1 MNKVKLM
8 LLAAAVGLG
17 ASAMAQS
24 SASWTFYCPD
34 NIKHQGT
41 QTNHTIVVKTRTA
54 PTLADFNND
63 GKLEMVYGGQNTG
76 DWDWVYEEFDKDGS
90 KVTDWHWTWTSN
102 YNNSGFVIGF
112 NGWDSDPVRLDGKV
126 DYWSFQTDTYG
137 IPLGTNNFYRWI
149 DFDNDGNLDL
159 IMFAR
164 RDYDNRG
171 YNSDYY
177 ALIYQ
182 NGGEAAGYKF
192 TQVDK
197 APFNVVDGTPGFN
210 PHDGWLD
217 NEEGFQ
223 LGRANRGLT
232 FGDINNDGIVDLVSQ
247 NQAGLKIWI
256 GKGDGAFECI
266 ETIAENNY
274 REGDVK
280 LADLDGDGNL
290 DFVVSGWASGVD
302 YVNFYKGNGDGT
314 FELKNPSDK
323 RNIRSSGVAVADFN
337 NDGKLDVLIMGYS
350 DQDSW
355 TDDLY
360 LGNGDFTFTRKAKTI
375 DDSVDGCV
383 CYAFDV
389 DNDGNIDLLAN
400 HGTNLK
406 WWRGNGNGT
415 FQGTGYCN
423 NKQSS
428 NKAGGGFSFG
438 DVYNRNMLDQAICYK
453 EGDNAHVGIIP
464 GRTGD
469 DGNGA
474 LNQAPSAPTN
484 VVATVKNG
492 IIEVTWTAGNDDKT
506 PQQSLAYNVYVKYGD
521 KVRCIVPALTET
533 GRLKVVQ
540 DMQTLVYGTSYKVAL
555 PADAKGELEIGVQT
569 IDGVFAPSAFA
580 KATIKAELTDGED
593 VAAAIS
599 ALNITVA
606 HATYKRTVADGQ
618 YATVILPF
626 AAELPEN
633 EMAYELSEQEVS
645 GSDIELVFKPVDSF
659 EANKP
664 YLVGGAGFNEITA
677 DDVTLSFAPTSTSI
691 EAYGLEGT
699 YTKISNVEGYVL
711 KKAATETTFYKSN
724 GATVPAFHCYLKGT
738 SGAVKLKILFDEPTG
753 IREATTEEL
762 RQFFNI
768 YSIDGRRVRA
778 NAKSAMGLPKG
789 AYIINGKKIVV
800 K

>member
-1 MNKVKLM
+1 MKKLTRIM
-8 LLAAAVGLG
+8 LLFTMLG
-17 ASAMAQS
+17 PGATAMAQS
-24 SASWTFYCPD
+24 SASWTFYNPD

-41 QTNHTIVVKTRTA
+41 QTDHPIVVKTRTA

-63 GKLEMVYGGQNTG
+63 GKLEMIYGGQNTG
-76 DWDWVYEEFDKDGS
+76 DWDYYYQEKDS
-90 KVTDWHWTWTSN
+90 EWKWDWGWHSD

-159 IMFAR
+159 IMFAK

-177 ALIYQ
+177 ALIYH
-182 NGGEAAGYKF
+182 NGSEAEGYKF

-197 APFNVVDGTPGFN
+197 APFNVVDGAPGFN
-210 PHDGWLD
+210 PNDGWLD
-217 NEEGFQ
+217 NDEGFQ

-247 NQAGLKIWI
+247 NQMGLKIWL
-256 GKGDGAFECI
+256 GQGDGAFNCI

-302 YVNFYKGNGDGT
+302 YVNFYKGKGDGT
-314 FELKNPSDK
+314 FELKNPEDK

-337 NDGKLDVLIMGYS
+337 NDGKLDVLILGYS
-350 DQDSW
+350 DSDGW
-355 TDDLY
+355 TSDIY
-360 LGNGDFTFTRKAKTI
+360 LGNGDFTFTRNGGI
-375 DDSVDGCV
+375 IGDYIDGCV

-389 DNDGNIDLLAN
+389 DNDGSIDLLAN

-406 WWRGNGNGT
+406 WWRGNGDGT

-423 NKQSS
+423 NKQSGD
-428 NKAGGGFSFG
+428 KAGGGFSFG
-438 DVYNRNMLDQAICYK
+438 DVYGRNMLDQAVCYK
-453 EGDNAHVGIIP
+453 EGDNAHIGILP

-484 VVATVKNG
+484 VVAKVTNDAVT
-492 IIEVTWTAGNDDKT
+492 ITWTAGTDEKT
-506 PQQSLAYNVYVKYGD
+506 PQQSLAYNVYVKVGD
-521 KVRCIVPALTET
+521 KVHCIVPAILET

-540 DMQTLVYGTSYKVAL
+540 DMQTLVRGTSYKVAL
-555 PADAKGELEIGVQT
+555 PADATGDIEVGVQT
-569 IDGVFAPSAFA
+569 IDGVFAPSAFT
-580 KATIKAELTDGED
+580 KATMKYELTDGTD
-593 VAAAIS
+593 VAANIAAVTATANS
-599 ALNITVA
+599 AA
-606 HATYKRTVADGQ
+606 YKRTIAASQ
-618 YATVILPF
+618 YATIILPF
-626 AAELPEN
+626 AAELPEDVN
-633 EMAYELSEQEVS
+633 AYELNAKTTN
-645 GSDIELVFKPVDSF
+645 GSDVALIFKKVDAF

-664 YLVGGAGFNEITA
+664 YLINAESDIDEITA
-677 DDVTLSFAPTSTSI
+677 DNVSVSFAPATAATDG
-691 EAYGLEGT
+691 YQLQGT
-699 YTKISNVEGYVL
+699 YQNVADVTGYVL
-711 KKAATETTFYKSN
+711 KNAATDATFYKSN
-724 GATVPAFHCYLKGT
+724 GANVPAFHCYLTAT
-738 SGAVKLKILFDEPTG
+738 SGARSIKVMFDDATTG
-753 IREATTEEL
+753 IREATADEL
-762 RQFFNI
+762 HQI
-768 YSIDGRRVRA
+768 LGTYSIDGRQL
-778 NAKSAMGLPKG
+778 KQG
-789 AYIINGKKIVV
+789 AVSLQPGIYVIDGRKVIIR
-800 K
+800 